1 MQGINYHTLIVLIRF
16 FSSSIPA
23 LTPEMFVH
31 GIGSI
36 LMAMP
41 RGSGNV
47 TQLGKIIG
55 LSIVSGLVT
64 RRT

>member
-16 FSSSIPA
+16 FNSSTPA

-36 LMAMP
+36 LMVMLRGAAM
-41 RGSGNV
+41 S
-47 TQLGKIIG
+47 QSWAK
-55 LSIVSGLVT
+55 LSASRL
-64 RRT
+64 